1 MKIIAIYLY
10 VTLTLY
16 FVVCHGLTEE
26 DEMKRRA
33 SSASS
38 GSLKQTLKIKSKKQL
53 NHAMSVKKGYMHQNT
68 GLKYQESNVNEED
81 AVDDEE
87 NAESPRD
94 SKVVDDVVEEK
105 EKVAAIA
112 APQLT

>member
-1 MKIIAIYLY
+1 MTLMKIITIYLY

-38 GSLKQTLKIKSKKQL
+38 GSLKQTLKYKNYVHIENKSIWQ
-53 NHAMSVKKGYMHQNT
+53 S
-68 GLKYQESNVNEED
+68 
-81 AVDDEE
+81 
-87 NAESPRD
+87 
-94 SKVVDDVVEEK
+94 
-105 EKVAAIA
+105 
-112 APQLT
+112 